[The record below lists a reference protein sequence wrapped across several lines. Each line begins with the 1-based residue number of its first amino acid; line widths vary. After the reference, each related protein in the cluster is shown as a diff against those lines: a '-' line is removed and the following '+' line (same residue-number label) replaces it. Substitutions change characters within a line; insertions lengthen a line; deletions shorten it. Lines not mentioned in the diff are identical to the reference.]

1 MITPVERA
9 CPERLRRNVGCAL
22 ACVVYSASCP
32 TLSRVSAQSRRDA
45 ARSCRVHREKT
56 LSVSDALCV
65 TGEGSPRVSSQDTRP
80 SVLIIGYGN
89 ISRRDDGVA
98 FHIIQR
104 LRGRLGLR
112 AWSPDDEVD
121 DGEKAGLA
129 TTLVHQLAPELAET
143 LASFE
148 VVVFVD
154 AHVEGARRDP
164 VHWEEITPAYRAGIV
179 AHHLEPSV
187 VLALCQTLYGS
198 GPTGYLLSVLG
209 TEFDFG
215 DRLSPVTSQLAEQ
228 AVDVLLDLLSA
239 RGIVPKSR

>member
-1 MITPVERA
+1 MVTLAERA
-9 CPERLRRNVGCAL
+9 HPECPRRYVGCAL

-32 TLSRVSAQSRRDA
+32 TPSRVSAQSRRDA
-45 ARSCRVHREKT
+45 SGPCRVHREKT
-56 LSVSDALCV
+56 PSVSDDPRV
-65 TGEGSPRVSSQDTRP
+65 TRQGSPRASSQETRP

-112 AWSPDDEVD
+112 AWFPDAEVD
-121 DGEKAGLA
+121 DGENAGLE

-187 VLALCQTLYGS
+187 VLALCQILYGS
-198 GPTGYLLSVLG
+198 SPRGYLLSVLG
-209 TEFDFG
+209 ADFDFG
-215 DRLSPVTSQLAEQ
+215 DLLSPSTSQLADQ

-239 RGIVPKSR
+239 RGIVPSAT